1 MRLEQPPQKSS
12 AGRSSG
18 VNINAQGDV
27 IIAGDVAGGDIIKSF
42 VTQVFGGPAAAQY
55 RRNLLALLAKVRRD
69 WIEGVLEKSLHSIPP
84 VELGKE
90 LAPELVERRA
100 PWTTLLEIPER
111 PGEQIPAGA
120 PLIEVFDKVE
130 HALLILGAPGS
141 GKTFTLLELA
151 RAALARAEQDLLQP
165 VPVVLNLS
173 SWSERHPALTAWL
186 LEELFIR
193 YQVPKRLGQEWIEHD
208 SLLLLLDGLDEV
220 AEGQRAR
227 CLAAINAF
235 RDQHGLAQ
243 IAVCSRTED
252 YRALRTQLKMGGALL
267 IQALTDEQIDAYL
280 GAAGLSDLRAEV
292 RQDVGLGEL
301 LRSPLML
308 SIAGLAH
315 QDLRHAARR
324 SLTELQPAAR
334 RAVMFE
340 AYVQAMF
347 RRVGRV
353 RNERYSAPQ
362 TIAWL
367 AWLAG
372 QMLRSHQA
380 IFVYEE
386 IQPDWLPRPWK
397 TLIEK
402 INAVALKLTAVFDRM
417 LASPSSGPVIGIVL
431 RWYALS
437 LALSLPVAVI
447 APPPGADYFGAVVVI
462 GSGVFAASA
471 MVLLLLRLANAW
483 FRHFWTA
490 RLEIVETLTWTLR
503 TLTDR
508 WRFWLGLGADKK
520 AGLVKGYLILYGFLL
535 TLWIILIY
543 MFTLLSPFVLPA
555 AIVTVIMILGFS
567 GLRIGQRQMRRRPAE
582 GIWQSGQNALA
593 VLGIA
598 VLVTCLVVVAFG
610 WIFAQDKAQ
619 QDADRL
625 RRSFLYSSEQEL
637 DLLIDEIAG
646 SDFARA
652 QSLTREQVSQRIR
665 AGFMELQE
673 SRGLASPETREA
685 NIQTVYRN
693 TLWQTFIE
701 STLRVAA
708 PIAILVGLVAGWHVG
723 GSTFV
728 RHFALRLVL
737 AAYRCI
743 PWNYTRFL
751 DYAAERVFLRKVGSG
766 YIFIHRYLLEYFAA
780 LNDGRMSR

>member
-1 MRLEQPPQKSS
+1 M
-12 AGRSSG
+12 
-18 VNINAQGDV
+18 
-27 IIAGDVAGGDIIKSF
+27 
-42 VTQVFGGPAAAQY
+42 
-55 RRNLLALLAKVRRD
+55 
-69 WIEGVLEKSLHSIPP
+69 
-84 VELGKE
+84 
-90 LAPELVERRA
+90 
-100 PWTTLLEIPER
+100 
-111 PGEQIPAGA
+111 
-120 PLIEVFDKVE
+120 
-130 HALLILGAPGS
+130 
-141 GKTFTLLELA
+141 
-151 RAALARAEQDLLQP
+151 
-165 VPVVLNLS
+165 
-173 SWSERHPALTAWL
+173 
-186 LEELFIR
+186 
-193 YQVPKRLGQEWIEHD
+193 
-208 SLLLLLDGLDEV
+208 
-220 AEGQRAR
+220 
-227 CLAAINAF
+227 
-235 RDQHGLAQ
+235 
-243 IAVCSRTED
+243 
-252 YRALRTQLKMGGALL
+252 
-267 IQALTDEQIDAYL
+267 
-280 GAAGLSDLRAEV
+280 
-292 RQDVGLGEL
+292 
-301 LRSPLML
+301 
-308 SIAGLAH
+308 
-315 QDLRHAARR
+315 
-324 SLTELQPAAR
+324 
-334 RAVMFE
+334 
-340 AYVQAMF
+340 
-347 RRVGRV
+347 
-353 RNERYSAPQ
+353 
-362 TIAWL
+362 
-367 AWLAG
+367 
-372 QMLRSHQA
+372 
-380 IFVYEE
+380 
-386 IQPDWLPRPWK
+386 
-397 TLIEK
+397 
-402 INAVALKLTAVFDRM
+402 
-417 LASPSSGPVIGIVL
+417 
-431 RWYALS
+431 
-437 LALSLPVAVI
+437 
-447 APPPGADYFGAVVVI
+447 
-462 GSGVFAASA
+462 
-471 MVLLLLRLANAW
+471 
-483 FRHFWTA
+483 
-490 RLEIVETLTWTLR
+490 
-503 TLTDR
+503 
-508 WRFWLGLGADKK
+508 
-520 AGLVKGYLILYGFLL
+520 KGYLILYGFLL

-652 QSLTREQVSQRIR
+652 QGLTREQVSQRIR

-693 TLWQTFIE
+693 TLWQTFVE